1 MEDGRGTASHQS
13 KSAQNQNAKK
23 WDRDSDLDLDS
34 FDRIRISK
42 WSSLI
47 ADVRVKIYLTF
58 GQNKCIT
65 TVKEHRKLN
74 VVFTPPL

>member
-1 MEDGRGTASHQS
+1 MEDGRGTVSHQS
-13 KSAQNQNAKK
+13 KSAQNQSAKER
-23 WDRDSDLDLDS
+23 DTDSDLDLDS

-58 GQNKCIT
+58 PKPNLWLLIIERQSLTNT
-65 TVKEHRKLN
+65 S
-74 VVFTPPL
+74 